1 MKGPVGS
8 SLAALSGSLPWCC
21 IAPAAL
27 ASAGLTA
34 TGLGLLVQRLTPW
47 LLAASVLLV
56 GRSLH
61 LALVRRRGRPWARAL
76 AVAAAPAVVALW
88 TARLL

>member
-1 MKGPVGS
+1 MKGPAGS
-8 SLAALSGSLPWCC
+8 SLAAVSSALPWCC

-27 ASAGLTA
+27 ASAGLA
-34 TGLGLLVQRLTPW
+34 TTGIGLALERLTPW
-47 LLAASVLLV
+47 LLAASLLLS

-76 AVAAAPAVVALW
+76 AVVTAPAVLLPW
-88 TARLL
+88 SARFV